1 MKKVLREQAI
11 ARLDLPAEFSDDF
24 SPLYQKMSSKNKGSI
39 KETAQV
45 ERIRGLRRVSDFT
58 SADFT
63 VKNSVSKMVP
73 PVQKRILSQESQGK
87 LKTIYQQMY
96 PTKTVKFFP
105 VFYEECRRAIIGDEI
120 VSSVRYKDDH
130 QAVIVAF
137 WPSTGSSLNSIDY
150 TACNVGLIQYF
161 VKHSVIFTT
170 ENNQESTEEHLFCYI
185 KWKQHHPNRN
195 WFGVSAVLSSTL
207 DEIESPCCY
216 MPIQRIMHRCASG
229 IIAVDFGLMSERV
242 FVTVPLGT
250 KYCF

>member
-87 LKTIYQQMY
+87 LKTIHQQMY

-105 VFYEECRRAIIGDEI
+105 IFT
-120 VSSVRYKDDH
+120 K
-130 QAVIVAF
+130 
-137 WPSTGSSLNSIDY
+137 
-150 TACNVGLIQYF
+150 NVGGLSLVMKLYHQSDTKTI
-161 VKHSVIFTT
+161 T
-170 ENNQESTEEHLFCYI
+170 
-185 KWKQHHPNRN
+185 KQ
-195 WFGVSAVLSSTL
+195 SLL
-207 DEIESPCCY
+207 L
-216 MPIQRIMHRCASG
+216 
-229 IIAVDFGLMSERV
+229 FGLALDPV
-242 FVTVPLGT
+242 
-250 KYCF
+250 